1 MFPFDQSALPSL
13 PKRKALLVID
23 FQSDFLDAE
32 APLRVTRPHGFVEKT
47 VQFADA
53 FRQLG
58 DVIWVCSEFDKVRPI
73 AGEQILATDETPKPS
88 AVTAAG
94 AASGRRRGPKVEL
107 IPAPVAD
114 TDPEA
119 FLSAGGIPCVR
130 SPSGSQIP
138 GNVKDASLK
147 RDVTFIK
154 SHYSAFKSGQLI
166 HLLRGKFITH
176 IFIAGS
182 LMNIGVFATALD
194 AAMYGY
200 DITIVEDCCG
210 YRSQVRQGN
219 AIQSVIDVTGCEV
232 DSSSTVLEQLR
243 AKPPSAKPAVAS
255 AATSSSSGTT
265 ANKKVG
271 GLAGA
276 RTPPIPGR
284 VRGKASTS
292 DLHEKL
298 AALKIGSTPG
308 GRIEPDSDPNSLA
321 LEVDPDAQPSLHD
334 LNSPRR
340 KPSSADDRDPILE
353 LEAIRNKY
361 RTSKDTRT
369 DTSQARKLKQPRL
382 ADMAAQNKPGPVV
395 PARVGKDL
403 EPKIIEPEV
412 TVPATAPSDSV
423 SKDDHDPATAE
434 TSPETSEPLC
444 EGDTVIIHN
453 VLPPNLLEGVFERLK
468 DEVGWQT
475 MSHQGGEVPRKVA
488 VQGLVAEDGSM
499 PVYRHP
505 ADESPPLFPFTKTV
519 LEIKAV
525 VEEKLGHPL
534 NHVLIQF
541 YRDGNDY
548 ISEHSDKTLDIVKG
562 SYIVNVSLG
571 AERTMIFRTKRDAK
585 DPSKKTDDIPEGAKR
600 NTTRKQLPHNSLCRM
615 GLVTNMRW
623 LHAIRQDK
631 RAERDKTAPELAF
644 AGGRISLTFRQI
656 GTFLDRDGTLIWGQ
670 GATGKTR
677 ADAHPVVNGQGPEA
691 VAMLR
696 AFGTENHAS
705 EFDWDAHYGQ
715 GFDVLHM
722 SSAPRL
728 FFSADA
734 VVNMRVQL
742 ALAEY
747 GILFA
752 KGRMPP
758 SFDWKEGKAEAAAPA
773 VISSALESL
782 SIKYVDNDADRSTV
796 QGDMA
801 ILLYLDGLHGKRS
814 EPRKGQARILTRFQQ
829 GLALLDKW
837 RAIKSQET
845 DDLTVKQPA
854 KPLKRELIVWN
865 DYAAENE
872 SIAGEVVS
880 IADFAVW
887 PVLHDIVQ
895 TLGEGVL
902 NGTKSLKKYYQAF
915 SEREAT
921 MKVLAVDPPVAAV
934 TATQPEPE
942 DQPAAEAKAE
952 GGAKPAAEAKA
963 EGGAKSAAEEDA
975 GVKVEG

>member
-53 FRQLG
+53 FRKLG
-58 DVIWVCSEFDKVRPI
+58 DVVW
-73 AGEQILATDETPKPS
+73 
-88 AVTAAG
+88 
-94 AASGRRRGPKVEL
+94 
-107 IPAPVAD
+107 
-114 TDPEA
+114 
-119 FLSAGGIPCVR
+119 
-130 SPSGSQIP
+130 
-138 GNVKDASLK
+138 
-147 RDVTFIK
+147 
-154 SHYSAFKSGQLI
+154 
-166 HLLRGKFITH
+166 
-176 IFIAGS
+176 
-182 LMNIGVFATALD
+182 
-194 AAMYGY
+194 
-200 DITIVEDCCG
+200 
-210 YRSQVRQGN
+210 
-219 AIQSVIDVTGCEV
+219 
-232 DSSSTVLEQLR
+232 
-243 AKPPSAKPAVAS
+243 
-255 AATSSSSGTT
+255 
-265 ANKKVG
+265 
-271 GLAGA
+271 
-276 RTPPIPGR
+276 
-284 VRGKASTS
+284 
-292 DLHEKL
+292 
-298 AALKIGSTPG
+298 
-308 GRIEPDSDPNSLA
+308 
-321 LEVDPDAQPSLHD
+321 
-334 LNSPRR
+334 
-340 KPSSADDRDPILE
+340 
-353 LEAIRNKY
+353 
-361 RTSKDTRT
+361 
-369 DTSQARKLKQPRL
+369 
-382 ADMAAQNKPGPVV
+382 
-395 PARVGKDL
+395 
-403 EPKIIEPEV
+403 
-412 TVPATAPSDSV
+412 
-423 SKDDHDPATAE
+423 
-434 TSPETSEPLC
+434 
-444 EGDTVIIHN
+444 
-453 VLPPNLLEGVFERLK
+453 
-468 DEVGWQT
+468 
-475 MSHQGGEVPRKVA
+475 
-488 VQGLVAEDGSM
+488 
-499 PVYRHP
+499 
-505 ADESPPLFPFTKTV
+505 
-519 LEIKAV
+519 
-525 VEEKLGHPL
+525 
-534 NHVLIQF
+534 
-541 YRDGNDY
+541 
-548 ISEHSDKTLDIVKG
+548 HSDKTLDIVKG

-600 NTTRKQLPHNSLCRM
+600 KTTRKQLPHNSLCRM

-631 RAERDKTAPELAF
+631 RAERDKAAPELAF

-742 ALAEY
+742 ALAEH

-782 SIKYVDNDADRSTV
+782 SIKYVDNDADRLTA

-814 EPRKGQARILTRFQQ
+814 EPSKGQARILTRFQQ

-837 RAIKSQET
+837 RAIRSQET
-845 DDLTVKQPA
+845 DDVTVKQPA
-854 KPLKRELIVWN
+854 KPLKRELTVWN
-865 DYAAENE
+865 DYAAEDE
-872 SIAGEVVS
+872 SIAGEAVS

-921 MKVLAVDPPVAAV
+921 IKVLAVDPPAVAA
-934 TATQPEPE
+934 AETQPKPE
-942 DQPAAEAKAE
+942 SQSAAEAKAE
-952 GGAKPAAEAKA
+952 GGTNPVA
-963 EGGAKSAAEEDA
+963 EGDA
-975 GVKVEG
+975 GVKAEE